1 MRFLQIVKK
10 IIPVISPIVY
20 LLLFLLLTC
29 IIGDYLLYNIENSFV
44 KAVSDN
50 ITHGLVGFWTWL
62 IIIYNVQ
69 CSFNSNFKLNWK
81 SLLAALLISS
91 IIDSDHFIQAHSLQL
106 KVNFIY
112 LILSSHQQN
121 YFISFSGCCGTNRET
136 ISSLLSSSCY
146 ISGLLSSHRSC
157 V

>member
-10 IIPVISPIVY
+10 IITVISPIVY

-112 LILSSHQQN
+112 FILSSDQQN
-121 YFISFSGCCGTNRET
+121 
-136 ISSLLSSSCY
+136 
-146 ISGLLSSHRSC
+146 
-157 V
+157 